1 MYNAKTNA
9 AAPKLLLI
17 TWRGLKAYA
26 VCSRTWSDP

>member
-17 TWRGLKAYA
+17 AWRAANAYP
-26 VCSRTWSDP
+26 VGSRMWSDP